1 MKVLPKDL
9 KAYCEDKAN
18 HDNKKIVIS
27 VFSSEYLSRHRD
39 GKAFDKALYYSNP
52 EEFEGYFSE
61 YLPYVSWLV
70 HGIYWEAKFPR
81 VLTRD

>member
-9 KAYCEDKAN
+9 KAYCEDPAN

-39 GKAFDKALYYSNP
+39 GKAFDKA
-52 EEFEGYFSE
+52 
-61 YLPYVSWLV
+61 
-70 HGIYWEAKFPR
+70 
-81 VLTRD
+81 